1 MKYHDSDINKRAVLF
16 YGLAFLVL
24 IPSLLLLFGYVIF
37 YNFFTPFKIEYL
49 SSNPIALFVFLFN
62 GLLVLLSLY
71 HAQIYFSLIKSID
84 VGVGE
89 VKFNKYFGGSLIVSK
104 ADLLPYKTRRIKTK
118 NLSYRLSNAILFLT
132 DTFEYLYVIKTKKHR
147 FVMRENLK
155 GSFDLELIS
164 LRTLSL
170 SSELASKTT
179 IDSSLKK
186 QNVLDLGK
194 Q

>member
-1 MKYHDSDINKRAVLF
+1 MKYHDSDINKRALLF

-37 YNFFTPFKIEYL
+37 YNFLFPFKFEYL
-49 SSNPIALFVFLFN
+49 SGNPVALLIFVLN
-62 GLLVLLSLY
+62 GILVLLSLY

-84 VGVGE
+84 VGLGE
-89 VKFNKYFGGSLIVSK
+89 VKFNKYFGGSYVVSK

-132 DTFEYLYVIKTKKHR
+132 DTFEYLYIIKTKKHR

-170 SSELASKTT
+170 NSELVSKTT
-179 IDSSLKK
+179 DSSSFKK
-186 QNVLDLGK
+186 QSVLDLGK
-194 Q
+194 